1 MFSKQ
6 KALRFSRKLLASV
19 LALVMVL
26 VALPVVSFAADY
38 TPTNYAGQQGQLV
51 LQQGTWYLRDNEQR
65 AGILFTTYQAAES
78 DVNQNS
84 DSVYG
89 TPTYTYV
96 KMSNSNTVNVN
107 FYVSTDKW
115 FSGCYGRIDSINAT
129 NSLAQSTSWSLSNTS
144 HDNGS
149 NPTGGFDIDTEFYQ
163 WIGNITLANPTAG
176 TYNATY
182 DITMHTTGLPW
193 DIGTKTYTYGTA
205 TVSIVVLD
213 KSTLAKAVDDAYA
226 LLAADSTYLTD
237 ASIAN
242 LESALAT
249 AEPMAVVDYVTD
261 QNSINNAA
269 AAVQNA
275 INNATYK
282 PADESQLTAAIDT
295 YAATYADGGATY
307 TDDSW
312 KPFAAAYEN
321 ALGVDAADYDIRYQA
336 IIDNAVSGLIET
348 AGKLVQDANYTLEQL
363 QALTSEM
370 QALYDQ
376 DSQYMTEEC
385 AAALAEALA
394 NADAAAKAADT
405 GDDSLI
411 DDAYTALEAIVV
423 TYAPADYSALK
434 DALAA
439 AQAFLAD
446 SDNAANYDDA
456 KVAALRDAVAEA
468 TQIAEGLDKRS
479 QAMID
484 EVTDALTANLP
495 TEDDLKDANY
505 SELDALLAQAEEFLA
520 DTDSLQYYDAD
531 EVAALQAAYNDAKAI
546 ERGQTILYQ
555 STINAAVEQLTLTM
569 LDESDMTRANTTALR
584 EALAA
589 ANEWMA
595 SVDLNNYDSEKVAAL
610 QTAVETGQTLLDSN
624 PAVIYQNDV
633 NAAAQAITDAM
644 LTDDDLKDANY
655 DTFNALLEQA
665 QAVLADET
673 TAVNY
678 NADAVAALQ
687 TAVDAAAAVEAGQ
700 KITYQPTIDAAAQ
713 AIADAMLT
721 DEDLNPADYTTF
733 SALLEQAKALLEDE
747 TTAANYEADAIAA
760 LQAAYDDAVANVLY
774 DQNILYQP
782 TLDGYAQ
789 AIVDAMLTDDD
800 LKPADLADL
809 EAAIEAGEAALAEE
823 GSRDNTVESL
833 NVLRSA
839 LYVAEGLRDGHT
851 TILDQSAINAAAAAI
866 YTAINGL
873 TLKQANYDG
882 LAQAI
887 ADAQMLYDTMVA
899 TSNYEETALQ
909 AYAEA
914 IAAAQQILDNE
925 PYNIR
930 QQAEVDAAAATL
942 KAAAPT
948 DDDLKPADMSELEAA
963 IQAAEAIM
971 NAADYGEYT
980 AYTRT
985 AMEAALADARSMAA
999 TAPNILQQAEVSNAA
1014 AMLNAAMAALV
1025 KAEASYDALDAA
1037 VAEAEAL
1044 LDDTTLADRYT
1055 NDSIAALQAAVDA
1068 AKAIDRHLPADQQAA
1083 VDSAAQAVT
1092 GAMDALAAYN
1102 KVTGVQITDANGNVI
1117 DGDVYYVKAKWYDA
1131 LYSNVSTD
1139 LGVQISTGA
1148 DVASVTWEYANWSI
1162 DEPEANITPSA
1173 DGYTAHVK
1181 PNGKGIGA
1189 RSCWVK
1195 VIVTDVNGNT
1205 VEDTIKVRF
1214 YKWNWQK

>member
-26 VALPVVSFAADY
+26 SALPVVVFAATGPVQSSSDY
-38 TPTNYAGQQGQLV
+38 LVDETDLGHYVSMKIDLQNFTFIQTQDDEEFTFTMHIGAKKNSRVNSCTVNSYTLTSTIGQSSRVSGSPQGDLPGSV
-51 LQQGTWYLRDNEQR
+51 FSSNTTLFTDITVNFVSSGALSTTTYLRVAYT
-65 AGILFTTYQAAES
+65 AGGTSASRS
-78 DVNQNS
+78 D
-84 DSVYG
+84 YI
-89 TPTYTYV
+89 Y
-96 KMSNSNTVNVN
+96 
-107 FYVSTDKW
+107 
-115 FSGCYGRIDSINAT
+115 
-129 NSLAQSTSWSLSNTS
+129 
-144 HDNGS
+144 
-149 NPTGGFDIDTEFYQ
+149 DIPL
-163 WIGNITLANPTAG
+163 NIT
-176 TYNATY
+176 
-182 DITMHTTGLPW
+182 
-193 DIGTKTYTYGTA
+193 
-205 TVSIVVLD
+205 VLD
-213 KSTLAKAVDDAYA
+213 KRQLN
-226 LLAADSTYLTD
+226 AA
-237 ASIAN
+237 
-242 LESALAT
+242 
-249 AEPMAVVDYVTD
+249 
-261 QNSINNAA
+261 INAANAA
-269 AAVQNA
+269 AADQQYYTTDSWNAVSNALANAQSVAGNVITDQNT
-275 INNATYK
+275 INNYASALSNAVNALAYQ
-282 PADESQLTAAIDT
+282 PANKTALAAALEAADSVYPDRES
-295 YAATYADGGATY
+295 TY
-307 TDDSW
+307 TPDSW
-312 KPFAAAYEN
+312 APFAAAYEAAAALN
-321 ALGVDAADYDIRYQA
+321 ANTALNIKNQGEIDAAAEQLSSTFA
-336 IIDNAVSGLIET
+336 N
-348 AGKLVQDANYTLEQL
+348 LVQDASFYSLEEL
-363 QALTSEM
+363 QALTSEK

-385 AAALAEALA
+385 ATALETALA
-394 NADAAAKAADT
+394 NADAAAEAAEA

-423 TYAPADYSALK
+423 TYAPADYTALN
-434 DALAA
+434 DALAD

-446 SDNAANYDDA
+446 SDNAANYDDN
-456 KVAALRDAVAEA
+456 KVSALRDAVAEA

-505 SELDALLAQAEEFLA
+505 SELDALLAQAEAFLA

-546 ERGQTILYQ
+546 ERDQTILYQ

-569 LDESDMTRANTTALR
+569 LDESDMTRANTTALS

-589 ANEWMA
+589 ANEWLDSA
-595 SVDLNNYDSEKVAAL
+595 NLANYSEEAVAAL
-610 QTAVETGQTLLDSN
+610 TTAVETGQTLLDSN
-624 PAVIYQNDV
+624 PAVIYQDDV

-644 LTDDDLKDANY
+644 LDDSDLKDANY

-673 TAVNY
+673 TYVNY
-678 NADAVAALQ
+678 NAEAIAALQ

-721 DEDLNPADYTTF
+721 DEDLNPT
-733 SALLEQAKALLEDE
+733 S
-747 TTAANYEADAIAA
+747 YEAYEGILADAQAMLADTAMLENYDPEAIAA
-760 LQAAYDDAVANVLY
+760 LQAAVDDAIANVQY
-774 DQNILYQP
+774 GQNILYQP
-782 TLDGYAQ
+782 TIDGYAQ
-789 AIVDAMLTDDD
+789 AIADAMLTDDD
-800 LKPADLADL
+800 LKPAELADL

-887 ADAQMLYDTMVA
+887 ADAQVLYDTMVA
-899 TSNYEETALQ
+899 TGNYEETALQ

-1014 AMLNAAMAALV
+1014 AMLNAAVAALA

-1044 LDDTTLADRYT
+1044 LADTTLADRYT